1 MEDLQILVAD
11 DHDIIRH
18 GIRTLIEQRPGWMV
32 VAEAT
37 EGRQAVQK
45 VLQLNPHVAIL
56 DIRMPI
62 LNGLEAARE
71 IQQKG
76 SKTRILILTMHEED
90 HLIQQMLE
98 AGVRGYVL
106 KSDAANDLF
115 TAIEALQHG
124 HTFFSTKVRE
134 MIVDHSLKG
143 RKESRGTGLTAG
155 RLTKRQREILKL
167 FAEGKTCRD
176 VAAALGL
183 STKTVETHRSAM
195 MRRADCHSIA
205 EFIRFGLRNGLVTP

>member
-1 MEDLQILVAD
+1 MEDLQIVVAD
-11 DHDIIRH
+11 DHDIVRH
-18 GIRTLIEQRPGWMV
+18 GIRTLIEQRPGWKV

-45 VLQLNPHVAIL
+45 VLQLSPHVAIL

-71 IQQKG
+71 IQQNG

-90 HLIQQMLE
+90 YLIRQMLE

-106 KSDAANDLF
+106 KSDAAGDLF
-115 TAIEALQHG
+115 NALEALQHG
-124 HTFFSTKVRE
+124 RTFFSTKVRE

-143 RKESRGTGLTAG
+143 LKESRGTGPSGG
-155 RLTKRQREILKL
+155 RLTKRQQEILKL
-167 FAEGKTCRD
+167 FAEGKTCNE
-176 VAAALGL
+176 VGAVLGL
-183 STKTVETHRSAM
+183 STKTVETHRAAM
-195 MRRADCHSIA
+195 MRRTDCHSIA
-205 EFIRFGLRNGLVTP
+205 ELVRFGLRNGLVTP

>member
-1 MEDLQILVAD
+1 MEDLQIVVAD
-11 DHDIIRH
+11 DHDIVRH
-18 GIRTLIEQRPGWMV
+18 GIRTLIEQRPGWKV

-45 VLQLNPHVAIL
+45 VLQLSPHVAIL

-71 IQQKG
+71 IQQNG

-90 HLIQQMLE
+90 YLIRQMLE

-106 KSDAANDLF
+106 KSDAAGDLF
-115 TAIEALQHG
+115 NALEALQHG
-124 HTFFSTKVRE
+124 RTFFSTKVRE

-143 RKESRGTGLTAG
+143 LKESRGAGPSAG
-155 RLTKRQREILKL
+155 RLTKRQQEILKL
-167 FAEGKTCRD
+167 FAEGKTCNE
-176 VAAALGL
+176 VGAVLGL

-195 MRRADCHSIA
+195 MRRTDCHSIA
-205 EFIRFGLRNGLVTP
+205 ELVRFGLRNGLVTP